1 MLYLMV
7 LNRNIFHLINIGI
20 YAKEAWDI
28 LPVARMGTLKVK
40 MSRLQLLTSK
50 FENLKMHDDKSI
62 VDFNVWLLDIA
73 NESFSLGEKSFEER
87 LVRKLL

>member
-7 LNRNIFHLINIGI
+7 LTRNIFHLINIGV
-20 YAKEAWDI
+20 YATEAWDI

-40 MSRLQLLTSK
+40 MSRLKLLTSK

-62 VDFNVWLLDIA
+62 VDFNVQLLDIA
-73 NESFSLGEKSFEER
+73 NESFSLGEKSSEER